1 MLVVVVGVDFGAG
14 VALLVVVEGA
24 GVALLVVV
32 EGAGVALLVV
42 VEGVDV
48 DGAGDACF
56 LNCRL

>member
-1 MLVVVVGVDFGAG
+1 MLVVVVGVDF
-14 VALLVVVEGA
+14 GA